1 MRCER
6 HDLAI
11 APDGA
16 CVLCRRDSTLP
27 GRGRWIAVVAA
38 IAAPFLL
45 VAVAIAVGTFARRER
60 SNADPTPASA
70 PSGSVPARADGILM
84 PVQVQHGPAGPAPP
98 PTAEKASSRE
108 GALTATNSVG
118 RTGAFYLPSGYALQ
132 RLPMLVAIHGTGGD
146 GRGMVRLF
154 RAAAEQKVFIVVAP
168 DSRIAPNG
176 QASWEVPDH
185 PGDTTE
191 DHPHI
196 RRCVDEV
203 LAMPGV
209 AVDRARV
216 LVAGHSGGASTAPY
230 EASVDG
236 LYTAFAVLHGGV
248 FVGGLGAWRPRGWF
262 STGIGDTLR
271 PPQGLQEA
279 AAQVKGAG
287 AADVVYREFPGGH
300 GVGPEEMRA
309 LLEWWLGA

>member
-27 GRGRWIAVVAA
+27 GRGRWFAVVAA

-60 SNADPTPASA
+60 SKAGPTPASA

-84 PVQVQHGPAGPAPP
+84 PVQVQHGPVGPAPP

-108 GALTATNSVG
+108 GTLTATNSVG
-118 RTGAFYLPSGYALQ
+118 RTGAFYLPSGYASQ

-146 GRGMVRLF
+146 GRGMVRLSM
-154 RAAAEQKVFIVVAP
+154 P
-168 DSRIAPNG
+168 D
-176 QASWEVPDH
+176 
-185 PGDTTE
+185 
-191 DHPHI
+191 
-196 RRCVDEV
+196 
-203 LAMPGV
+203 V

-236 LYTAFAVLHGGV
+236 LYSAFAVLHGGV
-248 FVGGLGAWRPRGWF
+248 FVGGLGSWRPRGWF
-262 STGIGDTLR
+262 STGTGDTLR
-271 PPQGLQEA
+271 PPQGVQEA
-279 AAQVKGAG
+279 AGQVKGVG
-287 AADVVYREFPGGH
+287 SADVVYREFPGGH
-300 GVGPEEMRA
+300 GVGHEEMRA